1 MTTDLIPDNEA
12 YIESHGIRFKV
23 VLVRPTDA
31 DAPHWIQR
39 PTVRFYDT
47 RYPHTEHGQHISDY
61 YVDTVLAG
69 DAGIN
74 LAGGVPDWHVDADA
88 MRIVRIWLR
97 SQTQEEA

>member
-31 DAPHWIQR
+31 DAPHWIDR

-47 RYPHTEHGQHISDY
+47 RYAHTVHGQQISDY
-61 YVDTVLAG
+61 HVDTLLKTDG
-69 DAGIN
+69 GLN
-74 LAGGVPDWHVDADA
+74 LYGGEPEWYVDADA

-97 SQTQEEA
+97 SQTQEDA